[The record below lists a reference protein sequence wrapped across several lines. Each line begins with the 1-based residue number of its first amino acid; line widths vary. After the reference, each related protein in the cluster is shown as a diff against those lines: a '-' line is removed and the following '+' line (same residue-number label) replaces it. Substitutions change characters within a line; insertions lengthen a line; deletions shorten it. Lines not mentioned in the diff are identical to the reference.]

1 MSEAISQM
9 DEGGTGIVV
18 VADSQVVG
26 WLSAQQLVKL
36 MALGVDCTTTKIS
49 AVMQQHTAMT
59 IKPCQLLNIA
69 TVLSRLHQYQSS
81 CLLVIDEQGKLI
93 GTVTA
98 ESILQS
104 LEIPAD
110 SSTPESVVGNV
121 SEAIFKTEASTL
133 NEFWGQQ
140 SIDVNEENTAKL
152 KLALETTK
160 TIYWERNL
168 TNNQIY
174 FLNNVVVGSEPEAK
188 GTVYWDEV
196 MTLVHPDDREIVELA
211 NQSAIANLGSF
222 EIEHRLLIS
231 GQTSAYKRVL
241 ARGTVLRD
249 RIGRPT
255 RMIGV
260 TMDIDHRLEAQASLT
275 QANQE
280 LEMQLAERAIA
291 LQQKNEQLLAEQT
304 ALATSEERFRF
315 LAESI
320 PQQVWITRADG
331 YCEYVN
337 QRTLDYFGTTPEQ
350 ILGWQWEKFVHPDDQ
365 ERCLAAWSHSL
376 ATGANYEIELRL
388 LSADAI
394 TYRWHLGR
402 ALPLRDHEG
411 NIVNWFGTNTDIH
424 DLVTAKVSLRESES
438 RYQTIAKISPVG
450 IFRTDVSG
458 NCIYVNQCWCEIAQ
472 MTPQE
477 AAGQGWVRAIHPADQ
492 EHVWQQWYEAVAN
505 NQVFRSEYRFQRP
518 DGSYRWVIGQ
528 AVAEKEETG
537 NILSY
542 VGTITDISDHK
553 RTEEALAERV
563 RLADFRGEVDTIL
576 TQSSTLQEMMRHCTE
591 ALVKNLDAAFARIW
605 LLNPQNN
612 VLELQ
617 VSSGIYTHIDGQH
630 RSVPLGQFKIGLI
643 AQAGQPYL
651 TNSVQDDPRISNK
664 EWAKQESM
672 VAFAGYPLIVEGE
685 TLGVIA
691 LFSRQILRESTFTAL
706 GIAAHEIAI
715 GIKRKQAEVAL
726 QESEERF
733 RNLVETSSD
742 WVWEVD
748 ENIIYTYVSPKI
760 RDILG
765 YEPQELL
772 GKSPLELLPP
782 EELERVLSI
791 FEPIAA
797 AQQPFKCLENIN
809 LHKDGHLV
817 TLETSGVPIFNAE
830 GKFCGYRG
838 IDRDV
843 TARKQAESKLREI
856 QARLQAILDN
866 SPAVIYLIDT
876 QNRFVLV
883 NHQYEKLF
891 HTTQDEIVGKSI
903 YDVWPRHVADGFAV
917 NNHLVIAGGNPIEVE
932 EIVPQ
937 EDGLY
942 TYISVK
948 FPLKD
953 SNGVSYAVCGISTD
967 ITDRKRAE
975 EELRQSE
982 EYFRL
987 LVESIKDYAIY
998 MLDPQGQVM
1007 SWNSGAECITGY
1019 QTPEIVGRHFSCFFP
1034 PEEIAQDIPQQQ
1046 LEMAAAQ
1053 GRCECESIFVRKDG
1067 SNFWANCI
1075 LTALRDAS
1083 GNLRGFSKV
1092 TRDITD
1098 RKLAEESLLRF
1109 QKAIESTSDA
1119 VVITDVRGVSIYVNP
1134 AFVGLYGYNLEQL
1147 EAAGGTWVISQQPQ
1161 DSQQILTAI
1170 HRGQSW
1176 RGEVTMRSRT
1186 GQILQVD
1193 LRIDAIKD
1201 TKGKIFGTVCIHTD
1215 ITKRQQVEEGLR
1227 LRDRAIAASSNGII
1241 IADASIPNG
1250 PIIYVNPAFERITGY
1265 SYEEVIGQ
1273 NFRLFHSAEI
1283 NQPGLQELNAAMQT
1297 GKAGTVIL
1305 RDYRK
1310 DGSLFWSELNISPV
1324 YDHTDKLTHYI
1335 GIQTDITERQQAETA
1350 LLISQQR
1357 LQYLLTSSPAIIYA
1371 CKTSGDFGALF
1382 ISENVSTLL
1391 GYEAAQ
1397 ITEDSSFW
1405 ISRIHPEDIPQ
1416 VVANLANVLQQGH
1429 YKLEYRF
1436 LHQDGTYRWLYDKGK
1451 VVRDD
1456 IGNPVELVGYR
1467 ADITD
1472 RKQLEEELK
1481 VGLEKEKELSELKSR
1496 FVSMTSHEFRT
1507 PLSIILSSSEL
1518 LEHYHHKLTPEKQ
1531 LTHLNRI
1538 QTAVKR
1544 MTEMLDDVLI
1554 IGKAEAGK
1562 LEFVPQSFDLV
1573 AYCRHLVEETQVHF
1587 SNYQIDFTSEKESIE
1602 CCMDDKLLGHI
1613 LSNLLSNA
1621 IKYSPAN
1628 SHIKFMLKTL
1638 NGQAIFE
1645 IQDEGIGIPP
1655 EDIPHLFESFHRAS
1669 NVGNILGTGL
1679 GLAIVKKCVDIYK
1692 GEIFVKSILGVGTV
1706 FTVNLP
1712 LNNQI

>member
-1 MSEAISQM
+1 MPSLSQFLWLRCLKSTINSSPLTVEPETLVSEAISQM
-9 DEGGTGIVV
+9 DEGCTGIVV
-18 VADSQVVG
+18 VNNSRVFG
-26 WLSAQQLVKL
+26 WLSAQHLVKL
-36 MALGVDCTTTKIS
+36 VALGMDCTTTKIS
-49 AVMQQHTAMT
+49 AVMQQPTAMI
-59 IKPCQLLNIA
+59 IKPSELLNIA
-69 TVLSRLHQYQSS
+69 TAISRLHQYQSN
-81 CLLVIDEQGKLI
+81 CLLVIDEEGQLI
-93 GTVTA
+93 GTVTP

-110 SSTPESVVGNV
+110 SSPKEQLQLRESAAWNV
-121 SEAIFKTEASTL
+121 AEAILKTKATSL
-133 NEFWGQQ
+133 NECLGQQ
-140 SIDVNEENTAKL
+140 SIYVSTENTATL

-160 TIYWERNL
+160 TIYWEHNL

-174 FLNNVVVGSEPEAK
+174 FLNTAVVGSEPEAM
-188 GTVYWDEV
+188 GTVDWDEV
-196 MTLVHPDDREIVELA
+196 LTLVHPHDREIFELA

-222 EIEHRLLIS
+222 EIEHRLLIP
-231 GQTSAYKRVL
+231 GQTSAYKWVL

-249 RIGRPT
+249 RIGKPI

-260 TMDIDHRLEAQASLT
+260 TMDIDHRIEAQANLT

-304 ALATSEERFRF
+304 ALAKSEERFRF

-320 PQQVWITRADG
+320 PQQVWIARPDG
-331 YCEYVN
+331 YYEYVN
-337 QRTLDYFGTTPEQ
+337 QRTLDFFGTTPEQ
-350 ILGWQWEKFVHPDDQ
+350 VLGWQWEKFVHPDDR
-365 ERCLAAWSHSL
+365 ERYLAAWSHSL
-376 ATGANYEIELRL
+376 TTGANYEIELRL
-388 LSADAI
+388 LSADSV

-402 ALPLRDHEG
+402 ALPLQDQQG
-411 NIVNWFGTNTDIH
+411 NIVNWFGTNTDI
-424 DLVTAKVSLRESES
+424 DER
-438 RYQTIAKISPVG
+438 
-450 IFRTDVSG
+450 
-458 NCIYVNQCWCEIAQ
+458 
-472 MTPQE
+472 
-477 AAGQGWVRAIHPADQ
+477 
-492 EHVWQQWYEAVAN
+492 
-505 NQVFRSEYRFQRP
+505 
-518 DGSYRWVIGQ
+518 
-528 AVAEKEETG
+528 
-537 NILSY
+537 
-542 VGTITDISDHK
+542 K

-563 RLADFRGEVDTIL
+563 RLADFRGEVDTLL
-576 TQSSTLQEMMRHCTE
+576 TQSSSLQDMMCYCTE
-591 ALVKNLDAAFARIW
+591 ALVKSLDAAFARIW

-612 VLELQ
+612 ILELQ

-630 RSVPLGQFKIGLI
+630 RYVPLGKSKIGLI
-643 AQAGQPYL
+643 AQEGQPYL
-651 TNSVQDDPRISNK
+651 TNTVQEDPLISNK
-664 EWAKQESM
+664 EWAKHLGM
-672 VAFAGYPLIVEGE
+672 IAFAGYPLIVENE
-685 TLGVIA
+685 IIGVIA
-691 LFSRQILRESTFTAL
+691 LFSRQILSESTVEAL
-706 GIAAHEIAI
+706 DIAAREIAI
-715 GIKRKQAEVAL
+715 GIKHKQAEAAL
-726 QESEERF
+726 QQSEERF
-733 RNLVETSSD
+733 RNLVEASSD

-748 ENIIYTYVSPKI
+748 ENIIYTYVSPKVK
-760 RDILG
+760 DILG
-765 YEPQELL
+765 YEPHQLL
-772 GKSPLELLPP
+772 GKSPLELLSPK
-782 EELERVLSI
+782 EVERILSI

-817 TLETSGVPIFNAE
+817 ILETSGVPIFNAE

-843 TARKQAESKLREI
+843 TYRKQAESKLQEV
-856 QARLQAILDN
+856 QAQLQAILDN
-866 SPAVIYLIDT
+866 SPTVIYLIDT
-876 QNRFVLV
+876 QNRFLLV

-891 HTTQDEIVGKSI
+891 NINQYEIAGKSI
-903 YDVWPRHVADGFAV
+903 YDVWPHHIADGFAV
-917 NNHLVIAGGNPIEVE
+917 NNHLVIADGNPIEVE
-932 EIVPQ
+932 EVVPQ
-937 EDGLY
+937 EDGLHI
-942 TYISVK
+942 YISVK

-953 SNGVSYAVCGISTD
+953 HNGVPYAVCGISTD
-967 ITDRKRAE
+967 ITDRKQAE
-975 EELRQSE
+975 KELRQSE

-1019 QTPEIVGRHFSCFFP
+1019 QTPEIVGQDFSCFFP
-1034 PEEIAQDIPQQQ
+1034 PEEIAEAIPQQQ
-1046 LEMAAAQ
+1046 LEIAAAQ
-1053 GRCECESIFVRKDG
+1053 GRCECESIFIRKDG

-1075 LTALRDAS
+1075 LTALRDTS
-1083 GNLRGFSKV
+1083 GNLQGFSKV
-1092 TRDITD
+1092 TRDITE

-1119 VVITDVRGVSIYVNP
+1119 VVITDVKGISIYVNP
-1134 AFVGLYGYNLEQL
+1134 AFVGLYGYNREQL
-1147 EAAGGTWVISQQPQ
+1147 EAGGGTWVISQIPQ

-1170 HRGQSW
+1170 NRGESW
-1176 RGEVTMRSRT
+1176 RGEVTMRSRI
-1186 GQILQVD
+1186 GQIMQVD

-1201 TKGKIFGTVCIHTD
+1201 AKGKIFGAVCIHTD

-1227 LRDRAIAASSNGII
+1227 LRDRAIAASSNGMI

-1250 PIIYVNPAFERITGY
+1250 PIIYVNPAFERMTGY
-1265 SYEEVIGQ
+1265 SGEEVIGQ
-1273 NFRLFHSAEI
+1273 DFRLFHSADI
-1283 NQPGLQELNAAMQT
+1283 NQPGLEELNAAMQA

-1305 RDYRK
+1305 CNYRK

-1324 YDHTDKLTHYI
+1324 YDHSNKLTHYI

-1357 LQYLLTSSPAIIYA
+1357 LQYLLTSSPAMIYA
-1371 CKTSGDFGALF
+1371 CETAGNFRAVF

-1391 GYEAAQ
+1391 GYEAEQ

-1405 ISRIHPEDIPQ
+1405 ISRIYSEDAPQ
-1416 VVANLANVLQQGH
+1416 VIANLANVLEQGQ

-1456 IGNPVELVGYR
+1456 AGNPVELVGYR

-1481 VGLEKEKELSELKSR
+1481 VALEKEKELSELKSR

-1531 LTHLNRI
+1531 LTHLTRI

-1562 LEFVPQSFDLV
+1562 LEFVPQPFDLV
-1573 AYCRHLVEETQVHF
+1573 AYCRQLVEENQVHF
-1587 SNYQIDFTSEKESIE
+1587 SNHQIHFTSEQESIE

-1628 SHIKFMLKTL
+1628 SNIKFMLKSL
-1638 NGQAIFE
+1638 DGQAIFA
-1645 IQDEGIGIPP
+1645 IQDEGIGIPS
-1655 EDIPHLFESFHRAS
+1655 EDIPRLFESFHRAS

-1679 GLAIVKKCVDIYK
+1679 GLAIVKKCVNIHQ
-1692 GEIFVKSILGVGTV
+1692 GEIFVKSILGIGTV
-1706 FTVNLP
+1706 FTINLP
-1712 LNNQI
+1712 LNNEI